1 MVVGYSRDTVGKDR
15 RVKGRWSAVGVS
27 VCLSVCLCVYLC
39 VCLSICLNSKFG
51 QFFCA
56 SFLESGV
63 READEQQKTMFGPTF
78 YVLYYQF

>member
-1 MVVGYSRDTVGKDR
+1 MVVGYPRDTVGKDR
-15 RVKGRWSAVGVS
+15 RVEGRWSAVGVS
-27 VCLSVCLCVYLC
+27 VCLSDCLC